1 MGLPMLP
8 VLPTGSANVG
18 TPILLE
24 DVNRPPL
31 FEAGPKGLVASLLL
45 TEPEAAEELLTQE
58 DS

>member
-1 MGLPMLP
+1 MLP

-31 FEAGPKGLVASLLL
+31 FEASSKGLVASLLP